1 MVGGCYRPAV
11 AVGKSRAPLP
21 RRLFLTALL
30 AGALPP
36 ALSAP
41 EARKRR
47 LGFLGIGEAQTF
59 FSGNRSA
66 LLEALASLG
75 YVAGRDLEI
84 EECYEKESPERLAQ
98 CAHRLADRPVDV
110 MVTEGSTSTLAAQR
124 ATRRIPIVTSVG
136 DPVAAGF
143 ANSLRRPGS
152 NITGLA
158 QNRQEIARKQI
169 ELLRMMR
176 PGVSAIAIL
185 WELPYPGAEIVMK
198 PMIEA
203 SRDASIATHEL
214 PYSAHEFVKSL
225 GEMKRLRVDAAFT
238 LGGAQ
243 RRDLEAAARQRVAIV
258 SQGHGEV
265 EEGSLFSIEPDLIEA
280 PFYAATI
287 IDQLLRGANAA
298 DVPFLSASRYRITIN
313 AKTAKLLGIR
323 LTPELLLHADRIV
336 E

>member
-1 MVGGCYRPAV
+1 M

-30 AGALPP
+30 AGALPS

-41 EARKRR
+41 VARKHRI
-47 LGFLGIGEAQTF
+47 GFLGIGDAQTF
-59 FSGNRSA
+59 FSGNRGA

-75 YVAGRDLEI
+75 YVVGRDLEI

-110 MVTEGSTSTLAAQR
+110 ILTEGTTSTLAAQR

-143 ANSLRRPGS
+143 AHSLRRPGS
-152 NITGLA
+152 NVTGLA
-158 QNRQEIARKQI
+158 QNRHEIAQKQI
-169 ELLRMMR
+169 ELLRLMR
-176 PGVSAIAIL
+176 PGVSAIAIV
-185 WELPYPGAEIVMK
+185 WELPFPGAEILMK
-198 PMIEA
+198 PVIEA

-214 PYSAHEFVKSL
+214 PHGPHEFVKSL
-225 GEMKRLRVDAAFT
+225 REMKRLRVDAAFM
-238 LGGAQ
+238 LGRGE
-243 RRDLEAAARQRVAIV
+243 RRDLEAAVHQRVAIV
-258 SQGHGEV
+258 SQAHEEV

-280 PFYAATI
+280 PSYAATI
-287 IDQLLRGANAA
+287 IDKLRRGANAA
-298 DVPFLSASRYRITIN
+298 EVPFLSASRYRTTIN

-323 LTPELLLHADRIV
+323 LTPELSLRADRIV